1 MRQLLLYAFLLISS
15 TAFAQNAIEK
25 IINDEYEAGHFNGS
39 ILVIKDRKVI
49 SKINK
54 GHSNLQFAVPI
65 TNKTRIPI
73 ASMTKTFTAIL
84 TLQMYEKSLLKLD
97 DKITQYVPGLPHDG
111 QDITILDLLTHYS
124 GMKNEPIQAYA
135 SRYSTA
141 EYIKRYAVKKDLDK
155 AVSFNYNNV
164 DYIILTRILEEV
176 SQRPFAVLLK
186 ENILNPLNMDDT
198 GVISESK
205 IISNLAYGYHNY
217 TFGSGNKQDTL
228 YNDPLVY
235 LSNYAGAGAVY
246 STTDDLYKLALSF
259 KTNKLLTAKTTSTFL
274 TKPQKNEYIDYA
286 RGYPTISFY
295 YNNKTFSKPVL
306 ERRGSINGFNSLL
319 LLDEKFNNAVIILAN
334 TDTGDLEQ
342 IGDKIYREVELLR
355 PTTPLAH

>member
-1 MRQLLLYAFLLISS
+1 MRQLLIYAFLLTSS

-25 IINDEYEAGHFNGS
+25 IIDNEYKVGHFNGS
-39 ILVIKDRKVI
+39 ILVIKDGKVV

-54 GHSNLQFAVPI
+54 GYANLQFSVPI

-84 TLQMYEKSLLKLD
+84 TLQMYEKSLLKLE
-97 DKITQYVPGLPHDG
+97 DKITKYVSDLPPDC
-111 QDITILDLLTHYS
+111 QNVTILDLLTHHS
-124 GMKNEPIQAYA
+124 GLKNEPIQAYT
-135 SRYSTA
+135 SRYTTA
-141 EYIKRYAVKKDLDK
+141 EYIKKYAVRKDSVK
-155 AVSFNYNNV
+155 AASFNYNNV
-164 DYIILTRILEEV
+164 DYIVLTRILEKV
-176 SQRPFAVLLK
+176 SQKPFAVLLK

-198 GVISESK
+198 EVISESK

-217 TFGSGNKQDTL
+217 TFGSGSKQDTL

-246 STTDDLYKLALSF
+246 STTDDLYKLALAL
-259 KTNKLLTAKTTSTFL
+259 KTNKLLAAKTTSTFL
-274 TKPQKNEYIDYA
+274 IKPQKDKYIDYA
-286 RGYPTISFY
+286 RGYPTIGFY
-295 YNNKTFSKPVL
+295 YNDRTFSKPAL

-319 LLDEKFNNAVIILAN
+319 LIDETFNNVVIILAN

-342 IGDKIYREVELLR
+342 IGDKIYKEVELLR
-355 PTTPLAH
+355 PTIPLAH